1 MTKQVVK
8 WLLLWV
14 GAAALGLGLA
24 GCWPWPAADTFT
36 IEVTPGE
43 IADLAQNA
51 DGIFLLTIEETGS
64 RGSTGPFTLTID
76 SSDGMILVPSE
87 VESGKVAEIWLNVL
101 GVDVGTTVTLTF
113 SVERDEEV
121 HTATVTALVTDPVEP
136 PDDRLETGTA
146 MRDLFV
152 PWLASE
158 HPELGIDED
167 TEWISNPLRPHIL
180 EVSYYMFLSDEWELV
195 VWWHV
200 MIPPYD
206 WARMYLRHVGTE
218 SVPSFG
224 AEISS
229 VSAGDAP
236 HTMAPPEEIWR

>member
-1 MTKQVVK
+1 MTKQAARWV
-8 WLLLWV
+8 LLGV

-24 GCWPWPAADTFT
+24 GCWPWTTADTFT
-36 IEVTPGE
+36 IAVTPGE

-64 RGSTGPFTLTID
+64 HGSTAPFTLTVD
-76 SSDGMILVPSE
+76 GSDGMVLVPSE
-87 VESGKVAEIWLNVL
+87 VDSGKVAEVWLNVM

-113 SVERDEEV
+113 SVERDEEL
-121 HTATVTALVTDPVEP
+121 HTATVTALVTEPVEA

-167 TEWISNPLRPHIL
+167 TEWIANPLRPHIL

-206 WARMYLRHVGTE
+206 WARMYVRHIGTE
-218 SVPSFG
+218 NAPSFG

-229 VSAGDAP
+229 ISAGDEP
-236 HTMAPPEEIWR
+236 HTMTPPEELWR

>member
-1 MTKQVVK
+1 MTRQALK
-8 WLLLWV
+8 WVLLGV
-14 GAAALGLGLA
+14 GVAALGLGLA
-24 GCWPWPAADTFT
+24 GCWPWPAGDTFT

-51 DGIFLLTIEETGS
+51 KGIFLVTATDTGA
-64 RGSTGPFTLTID
+64 RGSTSPFTVAVD
-76 SSDGMILVPSE
+76 SADGLVLLPAELGSGE
-87 VESGKVAEIWLNVL
+87 VGEIWLYPA
-101 GVDVGTTVTLTF
+101 GVDVGTTMTLTI
-113 SVERDEEV
+113 SVHRDEEV
-121 HTATVTALVTDPVEP
+121 HTATVTAVVTDPVEP

-167 TEWISNPLRPHIL
+167 TEWIANPLRPHIL

-206 WARMYLRHVGTE
+206 WARMYVRHVGTE
-218 SVPSFG
+218 SAPSFG

-236 HTMAPPEEIWR
+236 HTMTPPEEIWR

>member
-1 MTKQVVK
+1 MARQVVK
-8 WLLLWV
+8 RALLWV
-14 GAAALGLGLA
+14 GVASLGLVLS

-36 IEVTPGE
+36 IAVAPGE
-43 IADLAQNA
+43 IVDLAQNA
-51 DGIFLLTIEETGS
+51 DGIYLLTIEETGS
-64 RGSTGPFTLTID
+64 RGSRGPFTLTVD
-76 SSDGMILVPSE
+76 SSDGMVLVPSE
-87 VESGKVAEIWLNVL
+87 VESGKVAEIWLNVM
-101 GVDVGTTVTLTF
+101 GVDVDATVTLTF

-121 HTATVTALVTDPVEP
+121 HTATATAVVTEAVGA

-146 MRDLFV
+146 MRDLFI

-206 WARMYLRHVGTE
+206 WTRMYLRHVGTE
-218 SVPSFG
+218 NAPSFG

-229 VSAGDAP
+229 VSAGDEP
-236 HTMAPPEEIWR
+236 HTMTPPDEIWR